1 MKQAENFSVNFISF
15 LAADHFW
22 KLGCDESCIPY
33 CPGWKWDPC
42 PKYPNPFGM
51 ADEYIEHQ
59 EIERCKLKR
68 RWCIMFGHCKKC
80 SKFCVAYHCVVKP
93 SNVDC
98 YAKIPV
104 YPLAPKIFAINYLP
118 EQS

>member
-1 MKQAENFSVNFISF
+1 
-15 LAADHFW
+15 
-22 KLGCDESCIPY
+22 
-33 CPGWKWDPC
+33 
-42 PKYPNPFGM
+42 
-51 ADEYIEHQ
+51 
-59 EIERCKLKR
+59 
-68 RWCIMFGHCKKC
+68 MFGHCKKC